1 MTDSDFFDEVLGS
14 DGKLDDD
21 AEGEATWWPKK
32 DAAGGILL
40 AGTLVKGWYQPGF
53 EGNGVSAVIQVK
65 DRETGDLFNVN
76 CGTKL
81 LSEYIINE
89 APAEGALLVVQY
101 DGLVTAEK
109 SGRQFKKYIMRVDG
123 KPDFDYWHKL
133 FQAYHKK
140 QQMGAVEA
148 GFEQSSDGGSFGPS
162 DAPF

>member
-1 MTDSDFFDEVLGS
+1 MSDSDFFDDVLGK

-21 AEGEATWWPKK
+21 EAGSETWWPPK
-32 DAAGGILL
+32 DSEGGIVL
-40 AGTLVKGWYQPGF
+40 AGTLVKGWYQPGY
-53 EGNGVSAVIQVK
+53 EGNGVSAVVQVK

-89 APAEGALLVVQY
+89 APAEGALIVIQY
-101 DGLVTAEK
+101 DGLITAEK

-123 KPDFDYWHKL
+123 KPDFEYWHRL
-133 FQAYHKK
+133 FKAHMQK

-148 GFEQSSDGGSFGPS
+148 GFEESPGTSFGPDS
-162 DAPF
+162 APF

>member
-32 DAAGGILL
+32 DAEGGILL
-40 AGTLVKGWYQPGF
+40 AGTLIKGWYQPGY

-81 LSEYIINE
+81 LSEYIIND
-89 APAEGALLVVQY
+89 APGEGCLIVVQY

-123 KPDFDYWHKL
+123 EPDFDYWHKL
-133 FQAYHKK
+133 FKAYHKK

-148 GFEQSSDGGSFGPS
+148 GFEQSAGGDSFGPEE
-162 DAPF
+162 APF